1 MEQYKY
7 SEVEL
12 DEALDKVFKA
22 YDVRGV
28 VGEELNDVI
37 VEAVGASF
45 VDEVGLQGEEVLIG
59 FDMRPD
65 SPRFAKLFARGVA
78 ARGGIPIILG
88 LASTDEVYFASG
100 FYNKAAVQ
108 FTASHNPAEY
118 NGIKMNR
125 AGAKGLSSENGL
137 KEIKKRT
144 REYILNGIPVNP
156 DAPEVMHR
164 EVMKEYVK
172 HLRGLVN
179 LSQIKPLKV
188 VVDTANGM
196 GGFTVP
202 NVFGDG
208 VFEALPL
215 EIVPL
220 YFELDG
226 SFPNH
231 EANPLD
237 VKNLADLRKRVVE
250 EKADI
255 GLAFDGD
262 ADRCFIVDEKGEP
275 VTASTVAA
283 IISKRKIEELG
294 TNVKILHSL
303 TTSRFVPEIIKNM
316 GAEPVRVRVGHSY
329 AKAEMA
335 ETGAVF
341 GGEHSGHYY
350 FGDFWNADSG
360 ILAAMHVIAE
370 LGDSDNTTMSELAK
384 RYDPYYS
391 SGEINS
397 KVTNIDEA
405 ISRIKEEF
413 PTYLYNIDKLDGLTV
428 CFRQDEETNWW
439 WFNLRASN
447 TEPLLRLNC
456 EADSLDKMEEIRD
469 RVLKIIRNQ

>member
-1 MEQYKY
+1 MENNVFNE
-7 SEVEL
+7 SELSVS
-12 DEALDKVFKA
+12 LDKVFKA
-22 YDVRGV
+22 YDVRGI

-37 VEAVGASF
+37 VEAVGAAF
-45 VDEVGLQGEEVLIG
+45 VDEVGLQGEEVLLG

-65 SPRFAKLFARGVA
+65 SPRFAELFARGVA
-78 ARGGIPIILG
+78 LRGGIPVILG

-100 FYNKAAVQ
+100 FYNQAAVQ

-137 KEIKKRT
+137 KEIKERT
-144 REYILNGIPVNP
+144 KQYILNGIPDNAEAVTSVTRNVI
-156 DAPEVMHR
+156 A
-164 EVMKEYVK
+164 EYVK
-172 HLRGLVN
+172 HLRSLVDLN
-179 LSQIKPLKV
+179 NIKPLKI

-202 NVFGDG
+202 KVFGDEI
-208 VFEALPL
+208 FNALPL
-215 EIVPL
+215 HVIPL

-237 VKNLADLRKRVVE
+237 VKNLADLRKKVLE
-250 EKADI
+250 EKADL

-283 IISKRKIEELG
+283 IISMRKIRELG
-294 TNVKILHSL
+294 TDVKILHSL
-303 TTSRFVPEIIKNM
+303 TTSKFVPEIISAM
-316 GAEPVRVRVGHSY
+316 GATPVRVRVGHSY

-335 ETGAVF
+335 DTGAVF

-370 LGDSDNTTMSELAK
+370 LGKSNNVTMSELASK
-384 RYDPYYS
+384 YNPYYS

-397 KVTNIDEA
+397 RVNNVDLVVKKVL
-405 ISRIKEEF
+405 EEF
-413 PTYLYNIDKLDGLTV
+413 PTYLYNIDHLDGLTV
-428 CFRQDEETNWW
+428 SFRKEQNSEWW
-439 WFNLRASN
+439 WFNLRGSN

-456 EADSLDKMEEIRD
+456 ESDSLKKMEEVRD
-469 RVLKIIRNQ
+469 RVLKIVNS

>member
-7 SEVEL
+7 SEEEL
-12 DEALDKVFKA
+12 DSALDKVFKA

-37 VEAVGASF
+37 VKAVGASF
-45 VDEVGLQGEEVLIG
+45 VDEVGLEGEEVLIG

-65 SPRFAKLFARGVA
+65 SPRFAKIFAEGVA
-78 ARGGIPIILG
+78 ARGGVPVILG
-88 LASTDEVYFASG
+88 LASTDGVYFASG

-144 REYILNGIPVNP
+144 REYILNGIPVNLN
-156 DAPEVMHR
+156 APEVTHR

-172 HLRGLVN
+172 HLRALVD
-179 LSQIKPLKV
+179 LSGIRPLKV

-215 EIVPL
+215 NIVPL

-237 VKNLADLRKRVVE
+237 VKNLTDLRKKVVE
-250 EKADI
+250 EKADL

-303 TTSRFVPEIIKNM
+303 TTSRFVPELISDM

-335 ETGAVF
+335 MTGAVF

-370 LGDSDNTTMSELAK
+370 LGKSNNVTMSELASK
-384 RYDPYYS
+384 YNPYYS

-397 KVTNIDEA
+397 RVNNVDLVVKKVL
-405 ISRIKEEF
+405 EEF
-413 PTYLYNIDKLDGLTV
+413 PTYLYNIDHLDGLTV
-428 CFRQDEETNWW
+428 SFRKEQNSEWW
-439 WFNLRASN
+439 WFNLRGSN

-456 EADSLDKMEEIRD
+456 ESDSLKKMEEVRD
-469 RVLKIIRNQ
+469 RVLKIVNS